1 MTTKLW
7 SKGYELDATIEAFE
21 AARNAALDAQL
32 VRHDLWGSLAHA
44 RMLRR
49 IGVLA
54 DDEWG
59 RLDEALR
66 ALLADAEAA
75 TLRPSTA
82 QEDVHTAIE
91 QALVARVGAS
101 GKRIHTGRSR
111 NDQVLLDLRLFVKE
125 ALAAPSLAA
134 LDTASTL
141 VALARAHE
149 WTPMPGYTHM
159 QRAMLSSVGLWAAA
173 YAEALLDDCGQLAA
187 AYALNDQ
194 SPLGSAAAYGTP
206 LPLDR
211 AYVAQLLG
219 FAHVQHN
226 VLAAAN
232 ARGKSEAAVVQAL
245 ALVMLDLSKWAQDV
259 LLFTTSEY
267 GFFEVP
273 QELCDGS
280 SIMPQKRNL
289 SALELV
295 RARAH
300 TVIALQGQMLAT
312 LAGLPS
318 GYNMDYQE
326 TKAPMMEAI
335 HLCRESL
342 AVRQLFAARL
352 EGKPDRLESRCTAEL
367 FATDSAYELAAG
379 GMPFRDAYRAVAAAP
394 DAAQP
399 GDLIT
404 RLRARTSEG
413 APGNLALDA
422 VAARIAGERASWA
435 RRQATFTAAL
445 AALTSGTLELE
456 AVEEAPAP
464 PPPATPQPQSQPA
477 QAASFTLQRD
487 IAHGI
492 WRTANHEPPARP
504 ARAGAHPRRVSRD
517 VCSRI

>member
-7 SKGYELDATIEAFE
+7 AKGYDVEPAVERFE
-21 AARNAALDAQL
+21 AARNAALDAAL
-32 VRHDLWGSLAHA
+32 ARHDLWGSLAHA
-44 RMLRR
+44 RMLQRA
-49 IGVLA
+49 GLLEH
-54 DDEWG
+54 DEWQA
-59 RLDEALR
+59 LDAALR
-66 ALLADAEAA
+66 ALLALAEGGE
-75 TLRPSTA
+75 LRPSPA
-82 QEDVHTAIE
+82 DEDIHTTIE
-91 QALVARVGAS
+91 NALVAQIGAP
-101 GKRIHTGRSR
+101 GKKLHLGRSR
-111 NDQVLLDLRLFVKE
+111 NDQVLVDLRLYAKE
-125 ALAAPSLAA
+125 ALGLLAESA
-134 LDTASTL
+134 LDSAQTL
-141 VALARAHE
+141 LALAREHE
-149 WTPMPGYTHM
+149 WMPMPGYTHM
-159 QRAMLSSVGLWAAA
+159 QRAMLSSVGLWASS
-173 YAEALLDDCGQLAA
+173 YAEALLDDCAMLAA
-187 AYALNDQ
+187 AYELNDQ
-194 SPLGSAAAYGTP
+194 CPLGSAAAYGAP

-211 AYVAQLLG
+211 AYVARLLG
-219 FAHVQHN
+219 FARTHHN

-232 ARGKSEAAVVQAL
+232 ARGKLEAAVVQAL

-267 GFFEVP
+267 GFFGVP
-273 QELCDGS
+273 RELCDGS

-342 AVRQLFAARL
+342 AVVQLFAARL
-352 EGKPDRLESRCTAEL
+352 EVKRDRLEAACTAEL

-487 IAHGI
+487 IAHG
-492 WRTANHEPPARP
+492 
-504 ARAGAHPRRVSRD
+504 V
-517 VCSRI
+517 

>member
-101 GKRIHTGRSR
+101 GKRIHTGRSP

-125 ALAAPSLAA
+125 ALAATSLAA
-134 LDTASTL
+134 LDAASTL
-141 VALARAHE
+141 VAL
-149 WTPMPGYTHM
+149 
-159 QRAMLSSVGLWAAA
+159 
-173 YAEALLDDCGQLAA
+173 
-187 AYALNDQ
+187 
-194 SPLGSAAAYGTP
+194 
-206 LPLDR
+206 
-211 AYVAQLLG
+211 
-219 FAHVQHN
+219 
-226 VLAAAN
+226 
-232 ARGKSEAAVVQAL
+232 AL

-273 QELCDGS
+273 QELCAGS

-289 SALELV
+289 DALELV

-300 TVIALQGQMLAT
+300 TVIALQSQMLAT

-326 TKAPMMEAI
+326 TKTPLVEAARS
-335 HLCRESL
+335 CRE
-342 AVRQLFAARL
+342 
-352 EGKPDRLESRCTAEL
+352 
-367 FATDSAYELAAG
+367 
-379 GMPFRDAYRAVAAAP
+379 
-394 DAAQP
+394 
-399 GDLIT
+399 
-404 RLRARTSEG
+404 
-413 APGNLALDA
+413 
-422 VAARIAGERASWA
+422 
-435 RRQATFTAAL
+435 
-445 AALTSGTLELE
+445 
-456 AVEEAPAP
+456 
-464 PPPATPQPQSQPA
+464 
-477 QAASFTLQRD
+477 
-487 IAHGI
+487 
-492 WRTANHEPPARP
+492 
-504 ARAGAHPRRVSRD
+504 
-517 VCSRI
+517 

>member
-125 ALAAPSLAA
+125 ALAATSLAA

-273 QELCDGS
+273 QELCAGS

-289 SALELV
+289 DALELV

-300 TVIALQGQMLAT
+300 TVIALQSQMLAT

-326 TKAPMMEAI
+326 TKAPLIEAVRI
-335 HLCRESL
+335 CRESL
-342 AVRQLFAARL
+342 AVVQLFAASISVREERL
-352 EGKPDRLESRCTAEL
+352 RAACTAEL
-367 FATDSAYELAAG
+367 FATDYAYELVTTG
-379 GMPFRDAYRAVAAAP
+379 VPFRDAYQQVADNP
-394 DAAQP
+394 TAQAP
-399 GDLIT
+399 GDLVA

-413 APGNLALDA
+413 APGNLGLDW
-422 VAARIAGERASWA
+422 VAARVDAERAAWQE
-435 RRQATFTAAL
+435 RQQRFTAAI
-445 AALTSGTLELE
+445 AALTQ
-456 AVEEAPAP
+456 
-464 PPPATPQPQSQPA
+464 ATGENEVCASTGAATAAQPGGFA
-477 QAASFTLQRD
+477 TDGA
-487 IAHGI
+487 IAYGI
-492 WRTANHEPPARP
+492 
-504 ARAGAHPRRVSRD
+504 
-517 VCSRI
+517 